1 MTEIYAPA
9 GVFTR
14 CTVSNRT
21 HSPMVFGVF
30 EIASLQNLEIRK
42 IQKNGQKNGQNPPS
56 PFKHPS
62 APCGLPGQRVWGP
75 RCTRLP
81 RPIFPAVCIMEDGQ
95 APPGRREAA
104 LYLNTMLQQHVL
116 QGGQAITQE
125 AFVDLQRRSTHGFV
139 WLYDW
144 PEDSAASGTWT
155 HYNVV
160 CIPSAAVVAVH
171 ASSSRRDEWGDS
183 FAIPSSATA
192 RRFLP
197 RAEGVFHSML
207 QLKDEAEQQQQH
219 AKQTCALP
227 AVGGAVHDWR

>member
-1 MTEIYAPA
+1 
-9 GVFTR
+9 
-14 CTVSNRT
+14 
-21 HSPMVFGVF
+21 MVFGVF

-42 IQKNGQKNGQNPPS
+42 IQKNGQKNGQNPI
-56 PFKHPS
+56 S
-62 APCGLPGQRVWGP
+62 ALSNISLRPCGLPGQRVWGP